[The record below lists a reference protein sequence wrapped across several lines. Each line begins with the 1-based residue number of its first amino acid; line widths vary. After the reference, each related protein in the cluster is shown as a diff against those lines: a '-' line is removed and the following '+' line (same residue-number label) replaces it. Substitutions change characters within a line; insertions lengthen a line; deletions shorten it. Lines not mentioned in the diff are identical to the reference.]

1 MTNFTLRDSEVLAAL
16 AVTGLVL
23 GGVAYALLRERPTA
37 EELERGRRDML
48 VKSGRIVDGTV
59 LDVTEL
65 TAEECKRPEGMQ
77 LILYQYEISGVVYE
91 CSQDV
96 TLLGDYVDL
105 YNCGIGLPA
114 SIRYAPHNPQ
124 DSIILAETWTGL
136 RSARKTRSPKTVVVQ
151 TATPSSQH
159 QVVK

>member
-23 GGVAYALLRERPTA
+23 GGVAWALLRKQPTA
-37 EELERGRRDML
+37 EEMERNRRDML
-48 VKSGRIVDGTV
+48 VKSGRLVDGTV

-65 TAEECKRPEGMQ
+65 SAEQSERPEGMQ
-77 LILYQYEISGVVYE
+77 LILYQYTIAGVVYE

-96 TLLGDYVDL
+96 TLLLDYVDL
-105 YNCGIGLPA
+105 YHCGIGLPA

-136 RSARKTRSPKTVVVQ
+136 RSARGGGRAPVARRTEQPQ
-151 TATPSSQH
+151 TAQ
-159 QVVK
+159 